1 MNAARYGARGPGH
14 SHRSEK
20 DGSAPNAA
28 ALAKYHEA
36 LQTGLWLGARIVN
49 KLAESDSWAQTAEI
63 SPDDSRELPVIK
75 PVS

>member
-1 MNAARYGARGPGH
+1 
-14 SHRSEK
+14 
-20 DGSAPNAA
+20 
-28 ALAKYHEA
+28 
-36 LQTGLWLGARIVN
+36 VN